1 MMRALLLAPFVAV
14 LLAFSSPAE
23 AAGPSPG
30 VGEQLVRTL
39 FGELT
44 AGNVKA
50 VEAILSPGF
59 RAVSPAGAVDREGEL
74 KRLRAMKL
82 GDFTLGDFAESRE
95 GDVLVVTYTFTGSET
110 VGGKVIAA
118 QPSPRLSVF
127 VKGPGGWMWTAHANL
142 APPAR

>member
-1 MMRALLLAPFVAV
+1 MTRTLLLASVVGVLVA
-14 LLAFSSPAE
+14 LSSPAA

-30 VGEQLVRTL
+30 AGEQLVRNL

-50 VEAILSPGF
+50 VEAIVAPGF
-59 RAVSPAGAVDREGEL
+59 RGVSAAGVSDREGEL
-74 KRLRAMKL
+74 KRIRTMKL
-82 GDFTLGDFAESRE
+82 GEFTLADFAESRE
-95 GDVLVVTYTFTGSET
+95 GDVLVVTYTFAGVET
-110 VGGKVIAA
+110 VGGKAIAA

>member
-1 MMRALLLAPFVAV
+1 MTRTLLLASVVGVLVA
-14 LLAFSSPAE
+14 LSSPAA

-30 VGEQLVRTL
+30 AGEQLVRNL

-50 VEAILSPGF
+50 VEAMLAQGF
-59 RAVSPAGAVDREGEL
+59 RGVSSAGAVDREKEL
-74 KRLRAMKL
+74 QRRRTMKL

-95 GDVLVVTYTFTGSET
+95 GDVLVVTYTFAGRET

-127 VKGPGGWMWTAHANL
+127 VKGPAGWTWAAHANL
-142 APPAR
+142 APPGR